1 MMDFLIAALF
11 GAVQGI
17 TEFLPISSSGH
28 LVVLHE
34 LYPNYL
40 NADQVGFDVALHVGT
55 LVALV
60 VFFRRDLALLLQ
72 AGFRWLGRRGRPE
85 DAQDRRMILA
95 LVLATI
101 PAAVVGAVFESV
113 IDETFRSMVW
123 VALWLVIGG
132 LAFLLIERMA
142 RTGRNLESLRLRDA
156 IWIGL
161 VQVIAFLPGI
171 SRSGSTIVAG
181 RALGFSHASA
191 ARFSFLLSIPVVFGA
206 AIKKAFDTAQEGVSG
221 ELGMTMLV
229 GGLAAVLVGLL
240 ALRFL
245 MRFFESHT
253 LRGFALYRFLL
264 AAVLLGIVLFQ

>member
-1 MMDFLIAALF
+1 
-11 GAVQGI
+11 
-17 TEFLPISSSGH
+17 
-28 LVVLHE
+28 
-34 LYPNYL
+34 
-40 NADQVGFDVALHVGT
+40 
-55 LVALV
+55 
-60 VFFRRDLALLLQ
+60 
-72 AGFRWLGRRGRPE
+72 
-85 DAQDRRMILA
+85 MILA